1 MHPPE
6 ETVATASISC
16 SWALD
21 VTGYRDVAINLR
33 VRSPQAMA
41 LSLHWHVAEVQL
53 LLLPFLKVKS
63 DHGHAR
69 YVEWRNI
76 RGE

>member
-1 MHPPE
+1 MHPREGTGCGSGRAQE
-6 ETVATASISC
+6 ENN
-16 SWALD
+16 
-21 VTGYRDVAINLR
+21 TGYRDVAINLCICTT
-33 VRSPQAMA
+33 QALGM
-41 LSLHWHVAEVQL
+41 SLNWHVAEVQL

-63 DHGHAR
+63 DQGHAR

>member
-1 MHPPE
+1 MK
-6 ETVATASISC
+6 ASGCGSGR
-16 SWALD
+16 AQEANT
-21 VTGYRDVAINLR
+21 TGYRDVAINLR
-33 VRSPQAMA
+33 ICSTQSMG

-63 DHGHAR
+63 DQGHAR